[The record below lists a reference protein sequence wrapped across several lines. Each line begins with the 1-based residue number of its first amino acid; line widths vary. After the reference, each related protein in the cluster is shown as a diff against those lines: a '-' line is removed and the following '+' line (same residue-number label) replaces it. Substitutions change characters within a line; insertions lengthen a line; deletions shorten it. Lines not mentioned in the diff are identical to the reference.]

1 MTSEATDR
9 RSTGTRVYQRLTSQS
24 ERGLPELGQ
33 AMGDDLAVLVVDFC
47 LGELWER
54 PHLDLKVRSL
64 VLVGAL
70 TAMGD
75 TRALR
80 THVRGALAHGA
91 TPDDLRE
98 VFVLMSG
105 YAGFPRAT
113 GAAEVAEDVFR
124 EQSGRPQTGE

>member
-1 MTSEATDR
+1 MSPDATDPR
-9 RSTGTRVYQRLTSQS
+9 EVGIRVYERLTAQS
-24 ERGLPELGQ
+24 ERGVRELG
-33 AMGDDLAVLVVDFC
+33 AEMGEELAGLVVDFC
-47 LGELWER
+47 LGRLWER
-54 PHLDLKVRSL
+54 PHLDLRIRSL

-80 THVRGALAHGA
+80 THVRGALSHGA
-91 TPDDLRE
+91 TPPEIRE

-113 GAAEVAEDVFR
+113 AAAEVAEAEFAR
-124 EQSGRPQTGE
+124 LEESEGK